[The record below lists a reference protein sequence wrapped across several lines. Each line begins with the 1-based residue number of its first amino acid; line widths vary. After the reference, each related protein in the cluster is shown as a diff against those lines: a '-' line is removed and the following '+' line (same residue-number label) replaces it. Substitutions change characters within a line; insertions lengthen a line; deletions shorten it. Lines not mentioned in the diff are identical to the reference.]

1 MIILK
6 QLVVFFCFCFF
17 LSNSVFAET
26 DNGDGSFT
34 TDPGTTDYADG
45 FITGNCA
52 AGESSAMVISNTHV
66 SFGTCYNTFAIST
79 AINEVLT
86 NEGISVDKIH
96 YKWLYMN
103 GCFNTSTS
111 DGVQKDWCN
120 QNLEN
125 RVNLQTG
132 EILDSEWAEQ
142 FDILTV
148 EVEITDSSGNIIET
162 RTYSYDTWYDWMNPN
177 SYSDSEEASDIDGDG
192 VVEYWQVEED
202 FIQLYDHTH
211 GVGSIYTP
219 ESLGSATFRV
229 SSKDGG
235 MWDGNYGPNIRS
247 GGIWF
252 TYRANPCAQ
261 TAMYDPS
268 CSGYAEA
275 VATYE
280 YDNNCSANAAYDP
293 GCPGYADAVYYNDQC
308 TADATY
314 DAGCPGYAD
323 AYYDQQCSANSQ
335 YDSGCSGYENEKSTE
350 PGMNVSGQGSDYIFI
365 YRGNNPDVF
374 DILVADLGNIT
385 NWVWD
390 CEKRHGASDGDECP
404 GTLHGKIKD
413 ATLNGDYLFLYTTDI
428 DDNIVWPDSGR
439 WYSFAEFDYWTEQCS
454 TDATWH
460 DSCSVYTSQQY
471 DESCSVDPT
480 YDAKCRGYASAHHDQ
495 QCSANAMYD
504 SSCPGYS
511 SAYES
516 YQCEQ
521 NSLYSSSCSGYEEA
535 YYNYQ
540 CSANSLYDSA
550 CPGYDTAYY
559 NQQCSSNALYD
570 SGCAGYDTAYYN
582 QQCSS
587 NALYDSG
594 CPGYETAYYNQQ
606 CSADALYDSACP
618 GYATAYYNQ
627 QCTISPLYDSGCIGY
642 DSAYLGQQ
650 CTISTLYSTECPGY
664 ETAYMDYQCGLDA
677 TYDSSC
683 TGYADAYL
691 LQQCNLNTLYDMRC
705 TGYADAYFDQQCLQ
719 NPQYDTQCNGYVAEV
734 TESPTSTPIVEGTG
748 TGDAVIDSIIAA
760 PIIIVMPIE
769 IVQPAPVE
777 VEPIVAA
784 PVPIIPTIQL
794 EIATGA
800 PAETTEQLEIAI
812 EQEIAAEL
820 NIEVDVEVTE
830 PEAVVETI
838 EEEIVDEPIVE
849 EVVEEVVEEEIVEE
863 VVEEVVEEEIVE
875 EVVEEVVEEEIVEEV
890 VEEEI
895 VEEVVE
901 EEVIEPVVKKKVV
914 KKKVV
919 KKMTKAEKQ
928 KAKVK
933 KMKEIIKKKLEKLAI
948 VMGEAQSLSDQKAL
962 QAQISALINFVPGFS
977 AYGQRAIPG
986 VDFYTST
993 GIYKDKKVPEN
1004 QRGLLNGLASQI
1016 LHEKMVDQQYEKIED
1031 E

>member
-1 MIILK
+1 MA
-6 QLVVFFCFCFF
+6 VFFCLCFS
-17 LSNSVFAET
+17 LSNVYAT
-26 DNGDGSFT
+26 DIDNGDGSFT
-34 TDPGTTDYADG
+34 TIPGDTDLGDG
-45 FITGNCA
+45 VITGTCA
-52 AGESSAMVISNTHV
+52 AGESSAMLVGTSKIK
-66 SFGTCYNTFAIST
+66 FGACYNTFAIST
-79 AINEVLT
+79 TINNILIQ
-86 NEGISVDKIH
+86 EGISVDKIH
-96 YKWLYMN
+96 YRWKYIN
-103 GCFNTSTS
+103 GCFNTSDS
-111 DGVQKDWCN
+111 EGNFVDWCN
-120 QNLEN
+120 TNIAD
-125 RVNLQTG
+125 RVNQETG
-132 EILDSEWAEQ
+132 EILDTEWADQ

-148 EVEITDSSGNIIET
+148 TVEITDSGGNIIET
-162 RTYSYDTWYDWMNPN
+162 RVYSYETWYDWLNENPH
-177 SYSDSEEASDIDGDG
+177 SASEEWNQETGSL
-192 VVEYWQVEED
+192 WQVEED
-202 FIQLYDHTH
+202 FIQLYDHIN

-219 ESLGSATFRV
+219 DSLGNATFRV
-229 SSKDGG
+229 TGQDGA
-235 MWDGNYGPNIRS
+235 MWDGYYGPLVS
-247 GGIWF
+247 GGEMWF
-252 TYRANPCAQ
+252 TYRSNPCAQ

-268 CSGYAEA
+268 CDGYAEA

-280 YDNNCSANAAYDP
+280 YDNNCSANATYDP
-293 GCPGYADAVYYNDQC
+293 GCPGYASAYYDQQC
-308 TADATY
+308 SADATY

-365 YRGNNPDVF
+365 FRGNNPDVF
-374 DILVADLGNIT
+374 DILVEDLDNIT

-390 CEKRHGASDGDECP
+390 CEKSNGDECP

-413 ATLNGDYLFLYTTDI
+413 ATLDGDYLFLYTTDI

-454 TDATWH
+454 ADATWH
-460 DSCSVYTSQQY
+460 DSCSVYTSLQY

-480 YDAKCRGYASAHHDQ
+480 YDANCPGYAPAYHDQ

-521 NSLYSSSCSGYEEA
+521 NALYSSSCSGYEEA

-570 SGCAGYDTAYYN
+570 SGCAGYD
-582 QQCSS
+582 
-587 NALYDSG
+587 
-594 CPGYETAYYNQQ
+594 TAYYNQQ

-777 VEPIVAA
+777 VEPVVAA

-849 EVVEEVVEEEIVEE
+849 EVVVEEEIVEEEVVEEEIVEE
-863 VVEEVVEEEIVE
+863 EVVEEEVVEEE
-875 EVVEEVVEEEIVEEV
+875 
-890 VEEEI
+890 
-895 VEEVVE
+895 
-901 EEVIEPVVKKKVV
+901 EVIEPVVKKKVVKKKVV

-933 KMKEIIKKKLEKLAI
+933 KMKEIIKKKLAKLAI